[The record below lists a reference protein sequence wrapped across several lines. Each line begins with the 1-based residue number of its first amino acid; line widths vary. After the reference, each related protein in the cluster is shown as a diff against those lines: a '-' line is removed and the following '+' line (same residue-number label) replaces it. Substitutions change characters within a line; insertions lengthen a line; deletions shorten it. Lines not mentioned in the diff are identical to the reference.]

1 MVMTGFRAAA
11 ALAFLSAPLSFAAA
25 EDAGKLVDQVAPEI
39 SEIASGG
46 HWSADGK
53 GGFYRAFVVMA
64 GENGGT
70 AEVYLQWVS
79 FGDGK
84 PAVVKS
90 LPVKEVNDQKLG
102 NASITIGGED
112 DKENETTI
120 FISSYDIDEDK
131 DISLFVKAT
140 NPGNY
145 TMAKAPPEGEAEGEG
160 GPEDGSA
167 GKDEAPGIED

>member
-1 MVMTGFRAAA
+1 MIMTGVRAAA

-25 EDAGKLVDQVAPEI
+25 EDAGKLVDQVAPEV

-64 GENGGT
+64 EKWRHRGNLSAMGLVRRRQAGGREEP
-70 AEVYLQWVS
+70 AGHGGQRSEAGQR
-79 FGDGK
+79 FDHDRRRGRQGD
-84 PAVVKS
+84 
-90 LPVKEVNDQKLG
+90 
-102 NASITIGGED
+102 
-112 DKENETTI
+112 ETTI

-131 DISLFVKAT
+131 DISLLVKAT

-145 TMAKAPPEGEAEGEG
+145 TMAKAPPEGDAQGEA